1 MNNGM
6 KGYITLPFPIQAY
19 AWVERRINGVVVSL
33 RLGTDTWRKEFLV
46 L

>member
-6 KGYITLPFPIQAY
+6 KGYITLSLPIQAY
-19 AWVERRINGVVVSL
+19 TWVERRINGVVVSL
-33 RLGTDTWRKEFLV
+33 CLGTDTWRKELLV